1 MLFPM
6 SGVSTSLQKMKN
18 MLELG
23 QSVYIENAVSKKGNT
38 FSVKVHFGKNERGRM
53 GIIPEF
59 N

>member
-1 MLFPM
+1 
-6 SGVSTSLQKMKN
+6 